1 MSSNVNA
8 DTFKRVGATSAST
21 PYAEMERR
29 IAVVIV
35 VTPFIGFLIATALFW
50 ERGIGPVDLWLLLVM
65 YVVSGLGIGVGY
77 HRLCAHRSFTT
88 RPTIRALLAI
98 WGSLAAEGPVLF
110 WAAIHRR
117 HHKFS
122 DTEDDPHSPH
132 FHGPGIRGMLLGLW
146 HAHAG
151 WLFVHEVTDWAHYI
165 PDLLR
170 DRRMFYVNRL
180 YFVWIVLGLAIPAAL
195 GGLLTWSWLGALSG
209 LLWGGLV
216 RTFFVHH
223 VTWSVNSICHYY
235 GTQPFESRDEA
246 RNNPWLSILSLG
258 ESWHNNHHAFPS
270 SAVNQLHWW
279 QVDICGRFIR
289 TLEGLGLAWNVK
301 VPTESML
308 AEKRARA

>member
-1 MSSNVNA
+1 MASNANVGV
-8 DTFKRVGATSAST
+8 FERVGATEASE
-21 PYAEMERR
+21 PYGAAERR
-29 IAVVIV
+29 IAVAIV
-35 VTPFIGFLIATALFW
+35 VTPFIGFLAAIFLFW
-50 ERGIGPVDLWLLLVM
+50 ERGIGPIDLWLLFVM
-65 YVVSGLGIGVGY
+65 YLISGLGIGVGY
-77 HRLCAHRSFTT
+77 HRLCAHRSFETKP
-88 RPTIRALLAI
+88 RIRALVAI

-132 FHGPGIRGMLLGLW
+132 FHGPGIKGMLLGLW
-146 HAHAG
+146 HAHVG
-151 WLFVHEVTDWAHYI
+151 WLFVHEVTDWHRYI

-170 DRRMFYVNRL
+170 DRRLFQVNRL
-180 YFVWIVLGLAIPAAL
+180 YFVWLLAGVVVPGVV
-195 GGLLTWSWLGALSG
+195 GGLLAQSWHGALSG

-216 RTFFVHH
+216 RVFFVHH

-246 RNNPWLSILSLG
+246 RNNPWLSLLSLG

-270 SAVNQLHWW
+270 SAINQLRWW
-279 QVDICGRFIR
+279 QVDVCGGFIR
-289 TLEGLGLAWNVK
+289 ALESLGLAWNVK
-301 VPTESML
+301 VATERMQ